1 MKKLLVLAI
10 VFALILPLTGC
21 NGGDDEP
28 EARSGEIVAN
38 DPRDETFD
46 GHADATD
53 DTPSGGDDGDVVFI
67 RDRFFMTETLH
78 IIINSNEYLGRTI
91 RYEGL
96 FREFVSPS
104 TGNSFYAVIRT
115 TPGCCGDDGIIG
127 FEVYMGDIKPFEQ
140 DAWVEI
146 TGVLDMFES
155 GGFEFPALRAVSI
168 RELDVRGQEFV
179 TQ

>member
-1 MKKLLVLAI
+1 MKKLLVLVI
-10 VFALILPLTGC
+10 IFALILPLFGC
-21 NGGDDEP
+21 SSDDEP
-28 EARSGEIVAN
+28 ETHRGESATE
-38 DPRDETFD
+38 ETYY
-46 GHADATD
+46 
-53 DTPSGGDDGDVVFI
+53 DGDVVFI
-67 RDRFFMTETLH
+67 RERFFLTETMH
-78 IIINSNEYLGRTI
+78 IILNSNEYVGRTI
-91 RYEGL
+91 RYEGM

-104 TGNSFYAVIRT
+104 TGESFYAVIRT

-127 FEVYMGDIKPFEQ
+127 FEVYMGDIAPLEQ

-168 RELDVRGQEFV
+168 REMDVRGQEFV